1 LEPIHTGFG
10 GGGGYSGVATTSVA
24 PSAPKPHV
32 TGSKGRRP
40 FAGPG
45 QRPGLPIRLTFRRSD
60 AIRLLN
66 SSLELDVND
75 ALPLWESPLRS
86 IDVVELGLSG
96 AGYIAN
102 RQIST
107 AIFMAQHLQKP
118 ILVEGPAGV
127 GKTELAKSV
136 ASWLKLPLIRMQ
148 CYEGLDESKALYE
161 WKYGKQLLYTQ
172 ILKDKI
178 NSVIGDA
185 DDLATALDKLHAF
198 GDVFFSKQFLE
209 PRPLLRSLQEPRGSV
224 LLIDEID
231 KSDQEFEAFLL
242 EILSDYQVTI
252 PEIGTVE
259 ALVPPI
265 VLLTSNSTRDLG
277 DALKRRCLH
286 LHIGFPDARLEA
298 KIIAS
303 RVPGIDAR
311 LLKQLVSF
319 VQQLRALDLK
329 KAPSVSETI
338 DWAKIMLLLHTSV
351 LDVDLVRDT
360 LNVLLKFEADIEAAG
375 KQLAGMTHK
384 ARQDAGVG

>member
-1 LEPIHTGFG
+1 
-10 GGGGYSGVATTSVA
+10 
-24 PSAPKPHV
+24 
-32 TGSKGRRP
+32 
-40 FAGPG
+40 
-45 QRPGLPIRLTFRRSD
+45 
-60 AIRLLN
+60 
-66 SSLELDVND
+66 VND
-75 ALPLWESPLRS
+75 ALPPGQSPLQS
-86 IDVVELGLSG
+86 IDAVEQGLGL

-107 AIFMAQHLQKP
+107 AIYMAHHLQKP

-136 ASWLKLPLIRMQ
+136 ASWMKLPLIRMQ

-178 NSVIGDA
+178 GSVIGD
-185 DDLATALDKLHAF
+185 DDNLAQALNKLNSF
-198 GDVFFSKQFLE
+198 GDIFFSKSFLE
-209 PRPLLRSLQEPRGSV
+209 PRPLLRALEEPGGAV

-252 PEIGTVE
+252 PEIGTVH
-259 ALVPPI
+259 AITPPI

-286 LHIGFPDARLEA
+286 LHIGFPDEKLEA
-298 KIIAS
+298 RIIAS
-303 RVPGIDAR
+303 RVPGIDNR
-311 LLKQLVSF
+311 LLRQLVSF

-329 KAPSVSETI
+329 KVPSVSETI
-338 DWAKIMLLLHTSV
+338 DWAKVMVLMHTSV

-360 LNVLLKFEADIEAAG
+360 LNVLLKFEADVEAAG
-375 KQLAGMTHK
+375 KQIAGLTHK
-384 ARQDAGVG
+384 ARQEAGVPA